1 MKRFISISILILL
14 TLCPVF
20 AQRSK
25 SANTLTDKQWQ
36 VLVSA
41 LEHEDWSAAAAYS
54 LRYITQLKY
63 GDKENALP
71 RLRYDFIFACAG
83 KATEGKMS
91 QEELKAALRGFIGK
105 EVEEPARQITTSFK
119 TGSYNNKTYDLLIA
133 PTNHQGTSLFA
144 FEYIDLQDKF
154 DFASHQGQWAIV
166 DGTIKSI
173 EINPNVLRLWALR
186 IVIERA
192 HITLEKQ

>member
-1 MKRFISISILILL
+1 MKRFISISVLIFL
-14 TLCPVF
+14 TLCSVF

-25 SANTLTDKQWQ
+25 SVTTLTDKQWQ

-41 LEHEDWSAAAAYS
+41 LENEDWNAVAAYS
-54 LRYITQLKY
+54 LKYIKQLRY

-91 QEELKAALRGFIGK
+91 QEQLKAALRGFIGK

-119 TGSYNNKTYDLLIA
+119 ASSYNNKIYDLLIA
-133 PTNHQGTSLFA
+133 PTNHQGTSIFA
-144 FEYIDLQDKF
+144 FEYINLQDKF

-166 DGTIKSI
+166 NGTLKSI

-192 HITLEKQ
+192 HVTLEKQ